1 MLIPKDTKNVSQE
14 SGGPGW
20 HSIVAKRN
28 GLHDVVGLSG
38 LTRVLVKVPV
48 KGFGVQLEQQSS
60 YFS

>member
-1 MLIPKDTKNVSQE
+1 MSQE

-38 LTRVLVKVPV
+38 LTRVPVKVPV
-48 KGFGVQLEQQSS
+48 KGLEYKLEQQMRLLQVGC
-60 YFS
+60 